1 MNSQIQ
7 RARDY
12 YQKAKEG
19 IPMLAP
25 DARFAVQV
33 RTHIDTYISKNMENM
48 CINALIHIDTHKE
61 TYTLASK
68 QN

>member
-1 MNSQIQ
+1 MNLYGESCIQ

-33 RTHIDTYISKNMENM
+33 RTCPTSSIFSH
-48 CINALIHIDTHKE
+48 
-61 TYTLASK
+61 
-68 QN
+68 